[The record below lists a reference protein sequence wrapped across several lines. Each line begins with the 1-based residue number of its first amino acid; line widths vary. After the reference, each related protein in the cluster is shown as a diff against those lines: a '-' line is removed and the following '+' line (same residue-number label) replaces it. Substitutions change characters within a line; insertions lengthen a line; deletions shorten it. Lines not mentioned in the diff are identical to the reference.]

1 MLVKVST
8 VTVVNTVAVSS
19 YSVCV
24 NIPVVTSL
32 TVLVTMLEAS
42 CVVVVKVDVTDVR
55 SAAVV
60 MVSRLENIRTVVD
73 SLVATSV
80 LICVVVLGSVRVVT
94 VKANMVLRRVRVFV
108 SSRVTVISV
117 VPLNEHVLVNKLVM
131 VTKPLWMVEVIK

>member
-1 MLVKVST
+1 
-8 VTVVNTVAVSS
+8 
-19 YSVCV
+19 
-24 NIPVVTSL
+24 
-32 TVLVTMLEAS
+32 MLEAS